1 MLSNN
6 NRTAAM
12 VRTVSIAVVL
22 RSAMK
27 VRYTNDNSYIF

>member
-12 VRTVSIAVVL
+12 VRTIIIVVVL
-22 RSAMK
+22 RSATK

>member
-22 RSAMK
+22 RSATK

>member
-1 MLSNN
+1 MLNSSNIPA
-6 NRTAAM
+6 TT